1 MGEWT
6 LTPCICYYRLVNSTL
21 KEKQWYIMGDWT
33 LTPCKYHYRHV
44 HCTIKEKQRYTMSEW
59 TLTWYL
65 YHYRHV
71 DCKLKESERTLK
83 PCMHHYKKCTLH
95 FRRKATIEGVRLNTN
110 FVCFTGEMYTTN
122 GKKNNKVNWSYIV
135 HQNKSN
141 THDHVDEWILK
152 HCWGIPQIH
161 CTSKEKTQSTLRNE
175 LWQ

>member
-33 LTPCKYHYRHV
+33 LTPCKYHYRPV

-59 TLTWYL
+59 TLTLYL

-110 FVCFTGEMYTTN
+110 FECFTEEMYTAN
-122 GKKNNKVNWSYIV
+122 GKKNNIRTKVTLMTTWMNEYWNIAEAFHKYTA
-135 HQNKSN
+135 HQKKRHNP
-141 THDHVDEWILK
+141 H
-152 HCWGIPQIH
+152 
-161 CTSKEKTQSTLRNE
+161 
-175 LWQ
+175 